1 MPYPKGISLAKAL
14 RVERGSVVSFVGGG
28 GKTTSMFRL
37 AAELSAAGLRV
48 VSTTTTH
55 IAKDQVGFAPA
66 FVLVDDIGSLA
77 TRLDQHG
84 HCLIIGAPDGKGRVR
99 GASSELI
106 ARLSAQADV
115 DVILVE
121 ADGSK
126 SRPFKAPGKHE
137 PAVPDTTTIL
147 APIVGLNAI
156 GQPLEE
162 GHVHRPEIAAALS
175 HTPLGSSITA
185 ETIARVLSHPEGG
198 ARFLPAGAR
207 LVPILNKAD
216 SETAVQ
222 QAKEIAEKLLAY
234 PNVHTVILNSMLQT
248 PSVLEA
254 WAPVAGVVLAAGLS
268 TRYGAAK
275 QLLPWKDTTLTAHT
289 VRTALKAGLD
299 PVIVVLGHEAEKVEQ
314 TLSGLPVQLL
324 INSQFAAGQST
335 SLRKGV
341 EALPS
346 RTGAAM
352 FLLADQPG
360 ITPELIRIIV
370 QAHRQTFAPAC
381 VPVFEGQR
389 GNPVLFDQTLFHELR
404 ELSGDAGGRA
414 LLEKYKDTLVSVP
427 ADRTVLL
434 DIDTP
439 EDYESRRKSS

>member
-1 MPYPKGISLAKAL
+1 MPNQQGISLAKAL

-37 AAELSAAGLRV
+37 AGELSAAGLRV

-55 IAKDQVGFAPA
+55 IAKDQAGFAPA
-66 FVLVDDIGSLA
+66 FIQVDDLSSLA
-77 TRLDQHG
+77 TCLDQHG
-84 HCLIIGAPDGKGRVR
+84 HCLIIGAPDGKGRVF

-106 ARLSAQADV
+106 AALNNRPDIDA
-115 DVILVE
+115 ILIE

-137 PAVPDTTTIL
+137 PVVPETTTIL
-147 APIVGLNAI
+147 APIVGLHAI
-156 GQPLEE
+156 GQPLDEAW
-162 GHVHRPEIAAALS
+162 VHRPEIAAALS
-175 HTPLGSSITA
+175 RTSIGSSITA

-198 ARFLPAGAR
+198 AKLLPAGAR

-216 SETAVQ
+216 SDTAVQ

-234 PNVHTVILNSMLQT
+234 PNVHTVIINSMLQN

-254 WAPVAGVVLAAGLS
+254 WVPVAGVVLAAGLS

-275 QLLPWKDTTLTAHT
+275 QLLPWEDTTLAAHAA
-289 VRTALKAGLD
+289 RTALNAGLD

-314 TLSGLPVQLL
+314 TLSGLPVQLVF
-324 INSQFAAGQST
+324 NSQFAAGQSS

-341 EALPS
+341 EVLPS
-346 RTGAAM
+346 RTGAVM

-360 ITPELIRIIV
+360 ITPELIRIII

-389 GNPVLFDQTLFHELR
+389 GNPVLFDKTR
-404 ELSGDAGGRA
+404 TAGAFG
-414 LLEKYKDTLVSVP
+414 
-427 ADRTVLL
+427 
-434 DIDTP
+434 
-439 EDYESRRKSS
+439 